1 MSGIS
6 YNLVRLIESYAHCLS
21 SEGKSPKTIE
31 WYIAN
36 LKRFAKFLSDNHL
49 PESVTEI
56 GKEETRRFI
65 SHLQTDVRRWEN
77 HAGIKDDKR
86 LSAYSVQGYAR
97 TIKAFWS
104 WLMAEGYIPHNPMT
118 SLKLPKTPQ
127 KVISTFSQEQIQQML
142 NCIDKKSSHGFRN
155 FTMILLLLDTGIRL
169 SELINM
175 QMDNLD
181 FLQSC
186 ILVKGKGN
194 KERVVPF
201 GSQVRRTIRRYIMH
215 FRPNPDSPITGEV
228 FLTED
233 GLPLRPRAIQS
244 MLLRLSKKAKIS
256 GIRCNPHRF
265 RHTFAKQ
272 YLMNG
277 GDIFS
282 LKEILGH
289 SSLEVVKI
297 YVNLASSDILQQ
309 HRKFSP
315 VDNFILSRNTQGTLK
330 VNK

>member
-1 MSGIS
+1 MTGIN
-6 YNLVRLIESYAHCLS
+6 YNLVRLTESYAHCLS
-21 SEGKSPKTIE
+21 TEGKSTKTIT
-31 WYIAN
+31 WYAAN
-36 LKRFAKFLSDNHL
+36 LKRFAKFLNDNHL

-56 GKEETRRFI
+56 DKEEARLFI
-65 SHLQTDVRRWEN
+65 SHLQTEVRRWEN
-77 HAGIKDDKR
+77 HTGIHDDGR

-104 WLMAEGYIPHNPMT
+104 WLMDEGYITRNPM
-118 SLKLPKTPQ
+118 SNLKLPKTPR
-127 KVISTFSQEQIQQML
+127 KVISTFSQEQIQRIL
-142 NCIDKKSSHGFRN
+142 NNIDKKSSHGFRN
-155 FTMILLLLDTGIRL
+155 YAMVLLLLDTGLRL
-169 SELINM
+169 SELINL
-175 QMDNLD
+175 QMDDLD

-186 ILVKGKGN
+186 ILVKGKGD
-194 KERVVPF
+194 KERIVPF

-215 FRPNPDSPITGEV
+215 FRPEPDSPVTGEV

-233 GLPLRPRAIQS
+233 GLPLKPRAIQS

-265 RHTFAKQ
+265 RHTFARQ

-297 YVNLASSDILQQ
+297 YVNLASNDILQQ

-315 VDNFILSRNTQGTLK
+315 VDNMILRKNRQGT
-330 VNK
+330 